1 MVRPFF
7 IPLPIYFNLHQ
18 HFKSSKPLA
27 GASAASGVP
36 SWWCWRLLPMF
47 LFTSRPA
54 QMGSIHKKFENLST
68 SAYYFRP
75 GQDKRSNHRQVL
87 IPRLQNGQTFFYS
100 TSNFFQP
107 SSNSSK
113 NIETIWPKRA
123 QRAECLDMVI
133 VIDYC
138 PCPVPGRL

>member
-1 MVRPFF
+1 M
-7 IPLPIYFNLHQ
+7 LPGLSLNL
-18 HFKSSKPLA
+18 F
-27 GASAASGVP
+27 
-36 SWWCWRLLPMF
+36 
-47 LFTSRPA
+47 
-54 QMGSIHKKFENLST
+54 HKGLKDKE
-68 SAYYFRP
+68 
-75 GQDKRSNHRQVL
+75 KRSNHRQVL

-123 QRAECLDMVI
+123 EGEAECLDMVI